1 MAKILITRPK
11 GLSDNLRQKLE
22 HEGHE
27 LLEIPFIKTEFI
39 PIDSGLIQE
48 DWIFFSSKN
57 SVQACLKSGI
67 DLSKFKL
74 ATVGSGT
81 SKAIP
86 ASLHISFQGNTTDI
100 EAESKRFAILVG
112 SDSVCFPSSD
122 RSLHSFAKHIPSVK
136 VNVIEAYKTVLQ
148 PSGAPMTSVILFSSP
163 SNVEGF
169 LKLNV
174 IMPSQKIIA
183 FGPSTAN
190 YLASQGI
197 KAFQTLDSTSEDHIF
212 STIIEAIDSL

>member
-11 GLSDNLRQKLE
+11 GSSEKLRQKLE
-22 HEGHE
+22 ASGHE
-27 LLEIPFIKTEFI
+27 LLEIPFIKTEIIQFN
-39 PIDSGLIQE
+39 PDLIQE

-57 SVQACLKSGI
+57 SVQSCIAAGVKL
-67 DLSKFKL
+67 DEFKL
-74 ATVGSGT
+74 AVVGNGT
-81 SKAIP
+81 SKALP
-86 ASLHISFQGNTTDI
+86 SNHHISFEGSSTDVEI
-100 EAESKRFAILVG
+100 ESKRFASLVG
-112 SDSVCFPSSD
+112 SETVCFPSSD
-122 RSLHSFAKHIPSVK
+122 RSLHSFAKHLSSK
-136 VNVIEAYKTVLQ
+136 QVNLIEAYRTVLE

-169 LKLNV
+169 LKLNI

-190 YLASQGI
+190 FLNSQGI
-197 KAFQTLDSTSEDHIF
+197 TVFQILDSTEEEHIF